1 MRSQGLDPEPD
12 ELDPEL
18 DQLDPE
24 LDELDPEPDEAE
36 EREEVESGVTRGTP
50 VSGSVLTEI
59 GHS

>member
-12 ELDPEL
+12 E
-18 DQLDPE
+18 LDPE

-36 EREEVESGVTRGTP
+36 EREDVESGVTRGTP
-50 VSGSVLTEI
+50 VSGSLLTEM

>member
-18 DQLDPE
+18 DELDPE
-24 LDELDPEPDEAE
+24 LYELDPEPDEAE
-36 EREEVESGVTRGTP
+36 EREDVESGVTRGAP
-50 VSGSVLTEI
+50 VAGSLLTEI